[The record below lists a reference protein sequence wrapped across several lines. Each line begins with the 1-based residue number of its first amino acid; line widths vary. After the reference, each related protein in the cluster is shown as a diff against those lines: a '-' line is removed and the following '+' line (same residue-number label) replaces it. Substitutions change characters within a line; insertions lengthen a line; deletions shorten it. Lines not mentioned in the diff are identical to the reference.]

1 MCQFFISQ
9 VANSITTNPRSALKI
24 EKIPPQENILKVE
37 TTEEGN
43 ITMAEA
49 SSGWNG
55 AVAGGGLQATSQA
68 PAVMSV
74 VVY

>member
-1 MCQFFISQ
+1 MISK
-9 VANSITTNPRSALKI
+9 VANATTKNPRSAFKKKI
-24 EKIPPQENILKVE
+24 TPQENILKVE
-37 TTEEGN
+37 TTEKGN

>member
-1 MCQFFISQ
+1 
-9 VANSITTNPRSALKI
+9 
-24 EKIPPQENILKVE
+24 
-37 TTEEGN
+37 
-43 ITMAEA
+43 MAEA